1 MSIARQPR
9 TSQQVALLQA
19 QLQLLADNPGLI
31 QRMRGHSELD
41 ALKQRPRDSRRS
53 TDSRSNKR
61 YVADNG
67 TYWQD
72 QSANYA
78 SGLL

>member
-1 MSIARQPR
+1 MHGHRE
-9 TSQQVALLQA
+9 LE
-19 QLQLLADNPGLI
+19 GLVN
-31 QRMRGHSELD
+31 Q
-41 ALKQRPRDSRRS
+41 PRDSRRPS
-53 TDSRSNKR
+53 DPRSHKR

>member
-1 MSIARQPR
+1 MSIARQSR
-9 TSQQVALLQA
+9 TSQQVALIQA
-19 QLQLLADNPGLI
+19 QLQLLADNPALI
-31 QRMRGHSELD
+31 QRMRGHRELD
-41 ALKQRPRDSRRS
+41 GLKKQTHDSRRPTDPRS
-53 TDSRSNKR
+53 TKR